1 MSDSAPPAHEQ
12 RTRSASETRRGRAGA
27 EFKAGKHNGAVAVR
41 QRELSLP

>member
-12 RTRSASETRRGRAGA
+12 HTRSASETRRGRAGA
-27 EFKAGKHNGAVAVR
+27 EFVPGKHDGAVVVR